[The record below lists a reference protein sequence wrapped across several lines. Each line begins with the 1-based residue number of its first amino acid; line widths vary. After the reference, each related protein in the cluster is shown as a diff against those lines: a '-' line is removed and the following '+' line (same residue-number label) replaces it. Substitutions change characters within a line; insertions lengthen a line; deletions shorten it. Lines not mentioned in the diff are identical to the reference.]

1 MKYLLIY
8 CLFLIAS
15 YSYAVEPGFAKY
27 KSSCPYPQHEVGINY
42 GYLNNTQFGIKYS
55 AIFSPKRIDEIT
67 EDNAANIDLKAIG
80 PIFIAYKYFFKEK
93 LSVGFNLGY
102 GYQQIVKNPEIPI
115 EKRFTF
121 HSLIIMPRLDFYYY
135 RQPKFACYG
144 TVSVG
149 LNGGLLKNETTNS
162 AMSFVPDVAY
172 QFSPLCMRIGR
183 KVGLVIELGF
193 GTTGIASGGF
203 SYRPYGNRKDWW

>member
-1 MKYLLIY
+1 MRLILLN
-8 CLFLIAS
+8 CLLLFTFPILAG
-15 YSYAVEPGFAKY
+15 EMGFAKY
-27 KSSCPYPQHEVGINY
+27 KTSCPYPQHEIGISY

-55 AIFSPKRIDEIT
+55 AIFSPERIDKIT
-67 EDNAANIDLKAIG
+67 EDNDASIDLKAIG

-102 GYQQIVKNPEIPI
+102 SYQQIIKNPEIPI
-115 EKRFTF
+115 EEHFTF
-121 HSLIIMPRLDFYYY
+121 HSLIVMPRLDFYYY

-149 LNGGLLKNETTNS
+149 LNGGLLKDENANS
-162 AMSFVPDVAY
+162 AMSFVPDIAY